1 MFEIPRIWAGSQDSF
16 DLLMAAMISA
26 TEIVEARAGR
36 DDPFEL
42 PPLLDVQ
49 DGVGVVSVKGPL
61 VAGSAG
67 FMRLFGITG
76 YSDIQA
82 AVAEAVKDKGVKSIL
97 LDVKSGGGMVEGAD
111 ETSQFVR
118 QASALKPVLTYAGGT
133 MASAA
138 YWVGSAANRI
148 LATKTSI
155 VGSLGVVVVAM
166 DRSKQLEKEGITAHV
181 VRSGKW
187 KMLANGVEPIT
198 EFALAELKAMVMD
211 LSEMFEERVAANLGT
226 SQKNVHDRMGQGRE
240 FLGARAVEVGLV
252 HGIANFQE
260 AFATAKVLGR
270 S

>member
-1 MFEIPRIWAGSQDSF
+1 MFAVPRIWAGSQDSF
-16 DLLMAAMISA
+16 DYMLGGLASA
-26 TEIVEARAGR
+26 LKIIEARAGR

-42 PPLLDVQ
+42 PPVLDVQ
-49 DGVGVVSVKGPL
+49 EGVGIVSVKGPL

-82 AVAEAVKDKGVKSIL
+82 AVAEAVKSKDVKSIM
-97 LDVKSGGGMVEGAD
+97 LDVKSGGGMVDGAD

-118 QASALKPVLTYAGGT
+118 QAAGIKPVLAYAGGT
-133 MASAA
+133 MGSAA

-148 LATKTSI
+148 LASRTSL

-166 DRSKQLEKEGITAHV
+166 DRSKKLEKEGVTAHV

-187 KMLANGVEPIT
+187 KMLVNGVEPLG
-198 EFALAELKAMVMD
+198 ELALDQLQSMVTD
-211 LSEMFEERVAANLGT
+211 LSELFESRVASNLGVT
-226 SQKNVHDRMGQGRE
+226 QKIVHDRMGQGRE
-240 FLGARAVEVGLV
+240 FLGGRALEVGLV
-252 HGIANFQE
+252 HGIASSQE
-260 AFATAKVLGR
+260 AFAAAKLLGR